1 MHPRAL
7 SRDFLR
13 QSMSNIEPEPGKKP
27 WRLRSVDQ
35 ILIAALLIVGVIFAA
50 KVVFTP
56 SPSSS
61 EAGDT
66 VRVYRENHLI
76 AEYPLDQDRIF
87 AVEGRLGVVKVE
99 IKNKRARI
107 VSANC
112 RNQICVRMGWIDRPK
127 DQFIYCA
134 PNRILVLIES
144 SRKEQ

>member
-1 MHPRAL
+1 MN
-7 SRDFLR
+7 
-13 QSMSNIEPEPGKKP
+13 NIEPEAGKKP
-27 WRLRSVDQ
+27 LRFRSVDQ

-50 KVVFTP
+50 KAVFTP
-56 SPSSS
+56 SPSPS
-61 EAGDT
+61 EADDM
-66 VRVYRENHLI
+66 VRVYRENLLI
-76 AEYPLDQDRIF
+76 AEHPLDKDGVF
-87 AVEGRLGVVKVE
+87 SVEGRLGVVKVE

-112 RNQICVRMGWIDRPK
+112 RNQICMRMGWINKPN